1 MDTEPMYGFGA
12 GAGGVGLIV
21 LFLHMLVW
29 GMSAFRL
36 SWIPNQ
42 CLDYC

>member
-1 MDTEPMYGFGA
+1 MEPTYGFGA

-29 GMSAFRL
+29 GMDNSLLNLGVGVMANK
-36 SWIPNQ
+36 SV
-42 CLDYC
+42 

>member
-29 GMSAFRL
+29 GTNTLISFVDNR
-36 SWIPNQ
+36 SVS
-42 CLDYC
+42 